1 LPADGAAPA
10 LASARPALRYNRPHE
25 WESVVV
31 PSSKDQNSKTDRHT
45 VAQHAPREDDAFRPR
60 LIVVSGLMLGFQV
73 ELGSAILIVGRASE
87 CGLALPHPSV
97 SRNHCRILRQGDAY
111 VIEDLGST
119 NQTYLNGK
127 PVTRA
132 QLQDGDQI
140 SVGSNAIKYFTGASM
155 EATYHNELI
164 DLAIYDGLTGFYNRR
179 HFRGLLDEYVEK
191 VTPSSPLSVLLM
203 DLDHF
208 KQVNDTHG
216 HLTGDQVL
224 TSVAQVIRENAP
236 AGASIGRLGG
246 EEFAMVLREPLKDA
260 VALAERVRAAVA
272 AQSIETR
279 EIALPVTI
287 SIGVAQSDAEGSTS
301 ADLLRRA
308 DEQLYRAKEEG
319 RNRVCAQ

>member
-1 LPADGAAPA
+1 M
-10 LASARPALRYNRPHE
+10 
-25 WESVVV
+25 

-45 VAQHAPREDDAFRPR
+45 VAQQPPRDDDAFRPR

-73 ELGSAILIVGRASE
+73 ELGSAMIVIGRASE
-87 CGLALPHPSV
+87 CSLSLPHPSV
-97 SRNHCRILRQGDAY
+97 SRQHCRILRQDDAY

-132 QLQDGDQI
+132 RLQDGDQI

-164 DLAIYDGLTGFYNRR
+164 DLAIYDGLTGFFNRR

-191 VTPSSPLSVLLM
+191 VTSSSPLSVLLM

-208 KQVNDTHG
+208 KQDNDKHG

-224 TSVAQVIRENAP
+224 TSVAQLIRENAP

-246 EEFAMVLREPLKDA
+246 EEFAMVLHEPLQDA
-260 VALAERVRAAVA
+260 VTLAERVRAAVA
-272 AQSIETR
+272 AQPIETR
-279 EIALPVTI
+279 EVTLPMTI
-287 SIGVAQSDAEGSTS
+287 SIGVAQVESEGTAS

-319 RNRVCAQ
+319 RNRVCAK

>member
-1 LPADGAAPA
+1 MF
-10 LASARPALRYNRPHE
+10 ASTVVALRYNPAHK
-25 WESVVV
+25 WERVVV

-45 VAQHAPREDDAFRPR
+45 VAQQPPRDDDAFRPR
-60 LIVVSGLMLGFQV
+60 LIVVSGLMLGFQI
-73 ELGSAILIVGRASE
+73 ELGSTMIIVGRASE
-87 CGLALPHPSV
+87 CSLSLPHPSV
-97 SRNHCRILRQGDAY
+97 SRQHCRIWRQGDHY
-111 VIEDLGST
+111 VIEDMGST

-127 PVTRA
+127 PITRA

-140 SVGSNAIKYFTGASM
+140 GVGSNAIKYFTGASM

-164 DLAIYDGLTGFYNRR
+164 DRAIYDGLTGFFNRR
-179 HFRGLLDEYVEK
+179 HFRGLLDERVEK
-191 VTPSSPLSVLLM
+191 AKSSAPLSVLLI

-208 KQVNDTHG
+208 KQVNDKHG

-224 TSVAQVIRENAP
+224 TSVAQLIRENAP

-246 EEFAMVLREPLKDA
+246 EEFAMVLRESLSDA
-260 VALAERVRAAVA
+260 VTLAERVRAAVA

-279 EIALPVTI
+279 EVTLPVTI
-287 SIGVAQSDAEGSTS
+287 SIGVAQVESEGTAS

-319 RNRVCAQ
+319 RNRVCAA